1 MSSSSKAS
9 ERINALLDDNSFV
22 EVGALVTARSTNF
35 NVKPEQTPSDGVITG
50 YGTIDGSLVFVYSQD
65 STVLGGSIGEM
76 HAKKITGLYDLA
88 LKTGAPIIGLLD
100 SAGLRLQEG
109 TDALNAFASIYAK
122 EAEASGVI
130 PQIAAVFGNCGGGL
144 AVAAGMA
151 DFAFMADDAKLFVN
165 SPNALVGNSED
176 KKDTA
181 AAGFKAEAGAVDA
194 HGTEEEVLAKIRALV
209 SILPSNNED
218 EAAEECEDDL
228 NRASAS
234 VAAGIADPAVAAAD
248 LSDGNLFVE
257 TRAEYAKEMATG
269 FIKLNGETVGLIAN
283 RTASYDEKG
292 ETVAEFKPVL
302 TVAGTEKAADFVNF
316 CDAFEIPVVTLTNV
330 SGFCTCECA
339 EKKIAKNAAK
349 LAAAFAGATVPK
361 VNVVVGDAFG
371 SAYTV
376 MNSKALGADITMAL
390 PDARIGMMDGNLAA
404 QIIAAGKDSAEVAE
418 TASKYNELQNSID
431 SAAAHGYVDQ
441 IVEPADLRKYLIGAL
456 EMLYTKREDL
466 PAKKHMT
473 V

>member
-109 TDALNAFASIYAK
+109 TDALNAFAS
-122 EAEASGVI
+122 
-130 PQIAAVFGNCGGGL
+130 VFGNCGGGL

-165 SPNALVGNSED
+165 SPNALAGNSED

-228 NRASAS
+228 NRASAN

-292 ETVAEFKPVL
+292 ETAAEFKPVL

>member
-1 MSSSSKAS
+1 MSSYSKAS

>member
-144 AVAAGMA
+144 AVAVGMA

-165 SPNALVGNSED
+165 SPNALAGNSED

-228 NRASAS
+228 NRASAN

-283 RTASYDEKG
+283 RPASYDEKG
-292 ETVAEFKPVL
+292 ETAAEFKPVL

-316 CDAFEIPVVTLTNV
+316 CDAFEISVVTLTNV

-418 TASKYNELQNSID
+418 TASKYNELQNGID

>member
-1 MSSSSKAS
+1 MSSYSKAS

-65 STVLGGSIGEM
+65 SSVLGGSIGEM

-165 SPNALVGNSED
+165 SPNALAGNSED

-228 NRASAS
+228 NRASAN

-292 ETVAEFKPVL
+292 ETAAEFKPVL

>member
-165 SPNALVGNSED
+165 SPNALAGNSED

-228 NRASAS
+228 NRASAN
-234 VAAGIADPAVAAAD
+234 VAVGIADPAVAAAD

-292 ETVAEFKPVL
+292 ETAAEFKPVL

-361 VNVVVGDAFG
+361 VNVVVGDACG

>member
-144 AVAAGMA
+144 AVVAGMA

-165 SPNALVGNSED
+165 SPNALAGNSED

-228 NRASAS
+228 NRASAN
-234 VAAGIADPAVAAAD
+234 VAVGIADPAVAAAD

-292 ETVAEFKPVL
+292 ETAAEFKPVL

>member
-9 ERINALLDDNSFV
+9 ERIKALLDDNSFV
-22 EVGALVTARSTNF
+22 EVGARVTARTTNF
-35 NVKPEQTPSDGVITG
+35 NIKPEQTPSDGVITG
-50 YGTIDGSLVFVYSQD
+50 YGTIDGNLVFVYSQD
-65 STVLGGSIGEM
+65 SAVLGGSVGEM
-76 HAKKITGLYDLA
+76 HARKITGLYDLA

-100 SAGLRLQEG
+100 SAGLRLLEG

-130 PQIAAVFGNCGGGL
+130 PQIAAVFGTCGGGL
-144 AVAAGMA
+144 AIAAGMA
-151 DFAFMADDAKLFVN
+151 DFAFMAEDAKLFVN
-165 SPNALVGNSED
+165 SPNALAGNAED

-181 AAGFKAEAGAVDA
+181 AAAYKAEAGAID
-194 HGTEEEVLAKIRALV
+194 GFGSESEVIAKIRELV
-209 SILPSNNED
+209 AILPSNNED
-218 EAAEECEDDL
+218 EAAGECDDDL
-228 NRASAS
+228 NRASAN
-234 VAAGIADPAVAAAD
+234 VAAGIADPSVSAAD
-248 LSDGNLFVE
+248 LSDNNLFVE
-257 TRAEYAKEMATG
+257 IKAAAAKEMAVG
-269 FIKLNGETVGLIAN
+269 FIKLGGETVGVVAN

-292 ETVAEFKPVL
+292 EKAEDFKPVL
-302 TVAGTEKAADFVNF
+302 TVGGAQKAADFVNF

-330 SGFCTCECA
+330 KGFCTCECA
-339 EKKIAKNAAK
+339 EKKIAKAAAK

-390 PDARIGMMDGNLAA
+390 PTARIGLMDANLAA
-404 QIIAAGKDSAEVAE
+404 KVIAAGKDAAEVAK
-418 TASKYNELQNSID
+418 TAAEYNELQNGIE

-466 PAKKHMT
+466 PAKKHLT

>member
-165 SPNALVGNSED
+165 SPNALAGNSED

>member
-1 MSSSSKAS
+1 
-9 ERINALLDDNSFV
+9 
-22 EVGALVTARSTNF
+22 
-35 NVKPEQTPSDGVITG
+35 
-50 YGTIDGSLVFVYSQD
+50 
-65 STVLGGSIGEM
+65 
-76 HAKKITGLYDLA
+76 
-88 LKTGAPIIGLLD
+88 
-100 SAGLRLQEG
+100 
-109 TDALNAFASIYAK
+109 
-122 EAEASGVI
+122 
-130 PQIAAVFGNCGGGL
+130 
-144 AVAAGMA
+144 
-151 DFAFMADDAKLFVN
+151 
-165 SPNALVGNSED
+165 
-176 KKDTA
+176 
-181 AAGFKAEAGAVDA
+181 
-194 HGTEEEVLAKIRALV
+194 
-209 SILPSNNED
+209 
-218 EAAEECEDDL
+218 
-228 NRASAS
+228 
-234 VAAGIADPAVAAAD
+234 
-248 LSDGNLFVE
+248 
-257 TRAEYAKEMATG
+257 MATG

-292 ETVAEFKPVL
+292 ETAAEFKPVL

-431 SAAAHGYVDQ
+431 SAAAHGYVDK

>member
-165 SPNALVGNSED
+165 SPNALAGNSED

-228 NRASAS
+228 NRPSAN

-292 ETVAEFKPVL
+292 ETAAEFKPVL